1 MALRADSY
9 GFIIGEKRYKEL
21 NGNLSN
27 IDGTTKEILAVLL
40 AKNPHSINHRLQS
53 LQSEQQ
59 AQSRLIARANKALY
73 RATSYTPVKKT
84 AQNDEQVKPSRPKRA
99 YKVQKQDSKQNRSQ
113 INDNATNEQGNTKQ
127 SVLPQALSLSEKII
141 DAIDTPSTENLSP
154 EIDAIQEVGEV
165 IKPAGKAFIAIG
177 KGASHLYG
185 KKTKRNTFIPK
196 EQTKQHK
203 LDKKHDIEEIRL
215 YRLIL
220 MKLKDKGL
228 LGLLGGLGNLLRGLG
243 GLGGVDI
250 DRKKKKGG
258 KPTVVAGK
266 DGKNGD
272 AKTDNKTENKT
283 DKKPDNGKTYK
294 GKTGLVASL
303 LAAVGIGALFDDEL
317 SDKPTQ
323 QPTKQPTKQ
332 PKNTTKQ
339 PVKQPTSTL
348 AKVGV
353 GAMAGGATAMA
364 INPLLAPVGMVLG
377 GLGGI
382 VADKLMPYFGRA
394 TNTINENQQL
404 ETQNISSELQLKQA
418 NHQLVHD
425 TTLTNTAE
433 LKTQSETDLADK
445 ENELN
450 TGYSNRNIL
459 AEQHAKQTDGFLQ
472 GLFKTALSW
481 FDGGIEWVAS
491 TLTGLW
497 DGVKSLLDNI
507 KVAVTGGA
515 SGGDGAVSDGISGD
529 ITIAIM
535 GRYNI
540 VNGVNK
546 SDTGAGDG
554 DHFHIEWWEDPDN
567 KKKGVNNE
575 EIFKWLA
582 VDGKTLQQ
590 MRDDKTYVMSDSQ
603 KYGARRVRNKNGKR
617 VVGFHQGYDVGWS
630 TFGKRNARLQ
640 VAEGYEI
647 LNIEG
652 RKDHGGY
659 GNSTI
664 ITIREKAT
672 GRVGKILI
680 GHQNATGI
688 DEVLKEWQAHKQKQ
702 TATATAT
709 TTNTVG
715 TPTGGGNY
723 AAIDYNRGISQAT
736 AKAIQR
742 RTKKDQYGYYQ
753 LSAGVAKH
761 YRYAEAS
768 QSDLVDVKNRRTA
781 GGRAFVSGG
790 SGNSKIHKE
799 MVAPLE
805 AMIDAAAKDGV
816 NLAFASGF
824 RTIKWAEKNG
834 DGSKSS
840 APAGGS
846 EHHTGFAID
855 FTNLLNKQESQL
867 NAEERK
873 TLKWLDNYAAQF
885 GFVRSFTKNNKLG
898 VADEIW
904 HWKYVGSD
912 YAVRALTPQGGSGAI
927 LPDGRV
933 ITSGTLKNA
942 SPPKAQTATKNPIKA
957 QANILPTQTGN
968 YTLPNDNVGRIVA
981 NVREPIYPSK
991 PSKAVQGLI
1000 EPTPGGER
1008 LPVHIL
1014 PNNTTWA

>member
-40 AKNPHSINHRLQS
+40 AQNLHSINNRLQS

-59 AQSRLIARANKALY
+59 AQSRLITRANKALY
-73 RATSYTPVKKT
+73 RAVSHTPVTKT
-84 AQNDEQVKPSRPKRA
+84 IQNNEQVKPSRPKRA

-113 INDNATNEQGNTKQ
+113 INDNATNDNATNEQGNTKQ

-141 DAIDTPSTENLSP
+141 DAIDTPSSENLSP
-154 EIDAIQEVGEV
+154 EIDAIQEVGDV
-165 IKPAGKAFIAIG
+165 VKPAGKAFVAIG

-266 DGKNGD
+266 DGKKND
-272 AKTDNKTENKT
+272 TKTDNKTENKT
-283 DKKPDNGKTYK
+283 DKKPDSKSKTYK

-303 LAAVGIGALFDDEL
+303 LAAVGIGALFDDES

-332 PKNTTKQ
+332 PKNTTQQ
-339 PVKQPTSTL
+339 PVKQTSTL

-394 TNTINENQQL
+394 TNTINANQQL
-404 ETQNISSELQLKQA
+404 ETQNIGSELQLKQA

-425 TTLTNTAE
+425 TALANTAE
-433 LKTQSETDLADK
+433 LKTQSETDLTDK

-497 DGVKSLLDNI
+497 DGVKSFIDNI

-515 SGGDGAVSDGISGD
+515 SGGDGVTGKVLVGV
-529 ITIAIM
+529 M
-535 GRYNI
+535 GKYNI
-540 VNGVNK
+540 TYRNGKRVNL
-546 SDTGAGDG
+546 SDTGAGSG
-554 DHFHIEWWEDPDN
+554 DHFDISIADGGAGKGTDPYSILHLLQTDSGKN
-567 KKKGVNNE
+567 LKDM
-575 EIFKWLA
+575 
-582 VDGKTLQQ
+582 VDSKEYTFA
-590 MRDDKTYVMSDSQ
+590 DTQ
-603 KYGARRVRNKNGKR
+603 KYGASRDGGKR
-617 VVGFHQGYDVGWS
+617 KHIGVDIDPRAFGGRQGGQLFIADGV
-630 TFGKRNARLQ
+630 KVLDMQQKN
-640 VAEGYEI
+640 
-647 LNIEG
+647 NP
-652 RKDHGGY
+652 GGY
-659 GNSTI
+659 GFYIDATVIDPKTNKPV
-664 ITIREKAT
+664 TIRLA
-672 GRVGKILI
+672 
-680 GHQNATGI
+680 HQNKTGT
-688 DEVLKEWQAHKQKQ
+688 DEVMAQWQAHKQKQ
-702 TATATAT
+702 TATAT
-709 TTNTVG
+709 TTNTVS

-942 SPPKAQTATKNPIKA
+942 APPKAQQPPSKNQIKA
-957 QANILPTQTGN
+957 RANILPTQTGN